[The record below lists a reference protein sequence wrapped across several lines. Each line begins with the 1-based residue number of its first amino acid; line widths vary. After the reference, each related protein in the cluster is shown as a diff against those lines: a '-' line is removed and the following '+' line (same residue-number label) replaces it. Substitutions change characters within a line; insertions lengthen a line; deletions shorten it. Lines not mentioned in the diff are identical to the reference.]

1 MQWKYLPA
9 QQKLLE
15 KIFSNLTDIPK
26 MEDLRKNV
34 SMVFVNSHVSYGIPQ
49 PSMPNLIEIG
59 GIHVKQRIENLTADV
74 QEFLDDAMDGAIYFS
89 LGSNI
94 RLSELPNETKQIF
107 ANAFSDFPNYRILI
121 KSEADLMIPSHDSSN
136 LLVRTWFNQE
146 AILSHPNVKLF
157 ITHGGGFFLVI
168 LQFFH
173 TLYSI
178 FSENRNYQVCLVQL
192 KRFILGNQ
200 LLEFPYSLTKR

>member
-1 MQWKYLPA
+1 
-9 QQKLLE
+9 
-15 KIFSNLTDIPK
+15 

-59 GIHVKQRIENLTADV
+59 GIHVKQRIENLTADI

-94 RLSELPNETKQIF
+94 RLSELPNETKHIF
-107 ANAFSDFPNYRILI
+107 ANAFSDFPKYRILI
-121 KSEADLMIPSHDSSN
+121 KSETELMIPSHNSSN

-173 TLYSI
+173 TMYRIS
-178 FSENRNYQVCLVQL
+178 
-192 KRFILGNQ
+192 
-200 LLEFPYSLTKR
+200 FPQNS